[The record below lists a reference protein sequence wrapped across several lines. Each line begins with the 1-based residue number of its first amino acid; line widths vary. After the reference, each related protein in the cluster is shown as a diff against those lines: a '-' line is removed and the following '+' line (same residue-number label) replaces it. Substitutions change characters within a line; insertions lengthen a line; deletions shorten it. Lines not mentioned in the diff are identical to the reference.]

1 MSLEVVYSYP
11 LNMMLIDGAYKLE
24 MSNRGLPSITIV
36 KRSQSLSNPLHMTLF
51 IDSLNNPSKLP
62 YDWSQLEDCLCTFP
76 ILPSLEVRYRG
87 DYISWDDFRKAVDK
101 MRPKMPRIVF
111 TAPQI
116 DGSQR
121 CACISYDPFTP
132 ELT

>member
-1 MSLEVVYSYP
+1 MSLAPVCYFL
-11 LNMMLIDGAYKLE
+11 LNIELIDGACKLE

-76 ILPSLEVRYRG
+76 VLPSLEVRYRG

-121 CACISYDPFTP
+121 CACVEYNRCIL